1 VNTSSISRESFS
13 RARIR
18 PGRSQFHGGQIESGR
33 LIRCSV
39 DAKAI
44 EDRRQWALDQ
54 TLALC
59 RNASV
64 PKEDPWISSVLDF
77 LLVHGF
83 FVIRKLD
90 KKSPIG
96 AVSAELSRPIR
107 RCQLLTLCLAARRS
121 QTCLVGGYR
130 RDLPG
135 AVLLVPRGT
144 DHRLEYPSRWV
155 SLDEP
160 WNPAGLTY

>member
-1 VNTSSISRESFS
+1 VRIRLGRSKLHGRQRES
-13 RARIR
+13 
-18 PGRSQFHGGQIESGR
+18 HR
-33 LIRCSV
+33 LTRCSV

-64 PKEDPWISSVLDF
+64 PKEDSWISSVLDF

-96 AVSAELSRPIR
+96 AVSAERSEWSDPTSSLFATDSVPSCTPLPSLPCRRLPPRLAERGSSR
-107 RCQLLTLCLAARRS
+107 
-121 QTCLVGGYR
+121 
-130 RDLPG
+130 
-135 AVLLVPRGT
+135 
-144 DHRLEYPSRWV
+144 V
-155 SLDEP
+155 S
-160 WNPAGLTY
+160 WN

>member
-1 VNTSSISRESFS
+1 MAREWGNTSSISRESSS

-18 PGRSQFHGGQIESGR
+18 LGRLHFHRGQREDGR

-64 PKEDPWISSVLDF
+64 PKEDSWISSVLDF

-90 KKSPIG
+90 KQSPIG
-96 AVSAELSRPIR
+96 AVSAELSSPCGR
-107 RCQLLTLCLAARRS
+107 
-121 QTCLVGGYR
+121 
-130 RDLPG
+130 
-135 AVLLVPRGT
+135 
-144 DHRLEYPSRWV
+144 V
-155 SLDEP
+155 S
-160 WNPAGLTY
+160 Y